1 MSNQPLDLAA
11 LAAAAAAIARE
22 AADEIMA
29 IYAGD
34 FDVELKADQS
44 PVTDADM
51 AAHRIIKAGLARL
64 QPQLPVLSEEST
76 RIDWAERST
85 WTRYWLVDPIDG
97 TREFVK
103 RNGQFSVNI
112 ALIENHQPILGVI
125 QAPVTGE
132 LAYAWRGAGT
142 WLSMPGEEAQRVH
155 TRSLP
160 EPPEP
165 FVVTGSRSHR
175 SGREVDWLQP
185 LGTHVRMGLGSSL
198 KFVRLA
204 AGEADV
210 YLRLGNTSEWDTA
223 AGHCLLEEAG
233 GAVLD
238 LQGKPLR
245 YNVTADLLNPEFLAV
260 ADRDA
265 DWSALLRP

>member
-11 LAAAAAAIARE
+11 LAGAASTIAQE
-22 AADEIMA
+22 AAVEIMA

-34 FDVELKADQS
+34 FDVELKADHS

-51 AAHRIIKAGLARL
+51 AAHRIIKAGLAGL
-64 QPQLPVLSEEST
+64 QPRLPVLSEESAQ
-76 RIDWAERST
+76 IDWAERST

-112 ALIENHQPILGVI
+112 ALIENHQPVLGVI
-125 QAPVTGE
+125 QAPVSGE

-142 WLSMPGEEAQRVH
+142 WLQQAGDVARRVH
-155 TRSLP
+155 ARSLP

-175 SGREVDWLQP
+175 SAREVDWLQP
-185 LGTHVRMGLGSSL
+185 LGAHVRMGLGSSL

-204 AGEADV
+204 AGDADV
-210 YLRLGNTSEWDTA
+210 YLRLGNTCEWDTA
-223 AGHCLLEEAG
+223 AGHCLLDEAG

-245 YNVTADLLNPEFLAV
+245 YNASADLLNPEFLAI
-260 ADRDA
+260 ADRQA
-265 DWSALLRP
+265 DWSSLLRP